1 MPHTLLLASSQTA
14 HITCLHTVPRA
25 PITLQAK
32 ARVLAAAH
40 RPHLIHHPS
49 IWTLQL
55 SPTLLPLLQPRAC
68 CVLLGQSKLP
78 QGLCT
83 GCLICLGCFSLSYAT
98 RSPSH
103 FSHDPLLKL
112 IPSHRPVPS
121 CVFVISIRHSVSW
134 LPLLLLGCAR
144 HESRGFSVCACV
156 FSPAAPLRSRS
167 MSDIEQILNTY
178 LLNK

>member
-1 MPHTLLLASSQTA
+1 MPHTLLWASSQTA

-25 PITLQAK
+25 PITPQAK

-40 RPHLIHHPS
+40 RPHLIITPRS
-49 IWTLQL
+49 ELSSTLF
-55 SPTLLPLLQPRAC
+55 PLLQPRAC

-112 IPSHRPVPS
+112 TPFHCPVPS

-144 HESRGFSVCACV
+144 HESRGFSVVACV
-156 FSPAAPLRSRS
+156 FSPAASLRSRS
-167 MSDIEQILNTY
+167 MSDTEQILNKY